1 MGKIQGEE
9 EGVGDGGGGDGD
21 GKGDDL
27 YYAYVL
33 GTVLSAWHKL
43 TLLLPRHPV
52 CGTYIISIL

>member
-33 GTVLSAWHKL
+33 GTVLSA
-43 TLLLPRHPV
+43 
-52 CGTYIISIL
+52 